1 MCRRFFAIALAAAL
15 FASSSHCRAE
25 DLEFKW
31 PNTQQP
37 AVPKTTTPAR
47 LSPASSTPIVMPN
60 LNYSSAPPS
69 RTAPTAITA
78 RLSTVDLN
86 SLVGSGS
93 DLGATPAPIVG
104 VSRVDLGLTGLMS
117 TAPSTVGQFTS
128 QSQSASAKLL
138 STPPLLRDAG
148 LNLGTTQ
155 GVVPSQYLND
165 GHQFLSR

>member
-1 MCRRFFAIALAAAL
+1 MPF
-15 FASSSHCRAE
+15 
-25 DLEFKW
+25 
-31 PNTQQP
+31 
-37 AVPKTTTPAR
+37 
-47 LSPASSTPIVMPN
+47 VMPN
-60 LNYSSAPPS
+60 LDYFSAPPS

-86 SLVGSGS
+86 SFVGTGS
-93 DLGATPAPIVG
+93 DLGATQAQIAG
-104 VSRVDLGLTGLMS
+104 ASRFDLGLTGLMS